1 MELIKTSDFS
11 VIYDDM
17 LFQFPASEMKSL
29 EKFQS
34 ISGDNYYIYKI
45 IEKVPVGY
53 VVIFE
58 YLDFIF
64 IDYIAVYK
72 EFHSQG
78 FGGKIL
84 ERLRELFKD
93 KKGCFLEVEKP
104 DLENFNTIRRIDFY
118 QKHGAKKLDIN
129 YLYPNEKGFLPM
141 DLYYISYGSEPSYY
155 EIKSFIT
162 KLFEVVHKDI
172 KHSEEILAKILKKM

>member
-1 MELIKTSDFS
+1 MEFIKTSDFS

-17 LFQFPASEMKSL
+17 QSQFPASEMKSL

-34 ISGDNYYIYKI
+34 ISGDNYYIYKV

-78 FGGKIL
+78 FGGGIL
-84 ERLRELFKD
+84 EKLREVFRD

-104 DLENFNTIRRIDFY
+104 DTENYNTIRRIKFY
-118 QKHGAKKLDIN
+118 QKHGATKLDIN

-141 DLYYISYGSEPSYY
+141 DLYYINYNSE
-155 EIKSFIT
+155 INQ
-162 KLFEVVHKDI
+162 KDV
-172 KHSEEILAKILKKM
+172 KDFILALFSSVHSDILHSMEVFNRIFG

>member
-1 MELIKTSDFS
+1 MQQIINHILIIAFL
-11 VIYDDM
+11 IIL
-17 LFQFPASEMKSL
+17 LFKYSC
-29 EKFQS
+29 
-34 ISGDNYYIYKI
+34 
-45 IEKVPVGY
+45 
-53 VVIFE
+53 
-58 YLDFIF
+58 YLFFNTIF

-72 EFHSQG
+72 KFHSQG
-78 FGGKIL
+78 YGGKIL
-84 ERLRELFKD
+84 EKLREVFRD

>member
-17 LFQFPASEMKSL
+17 QIQFPASEMKSL

-34 ISGDNYYIYKI
+34 ISGDNYYIYNV

-118 QKHGAKKLDIN
+118 KKHGAKKLDIN
-129 YLYPNEKGFLPM
+129 YLYPNKTGFLPM
-141 DLYYISYGSEPSYY
+141 DLYYINYGSEPDYC
-155 EIKSFIT
+155 ETKSFVT

-172 KHSEEILAKILKKM
+172 SHCGQILEKIF